1 MLGTRSSPTWSK
13 SSPQNSTGLK
23 ISLPDDATS
32 CALTF
37 RFWSYFWG
45 GKEALLHH
53 HRRHRLGACRVGAW
67 NALSSVQVIRASDR

>member
-1 MLGTRSSPTWSK
+1 MNARPALLPDLEQKLTAEL
-13 SSPQNSTGLK
+13 GLK

-67 NALSSVQVIRASDR
+67 NAGKVIGR